1 MQGPSVLRVR
11 FFREVSGREIVREW
25 LKAFPTQ
32 ERRKIG
38 ADIRSIQFRWQVGL
52 PWARPMGEGMWEV
65 RSNLKDRI
73 ARILFIIEGGEMI
86 LLHGIIKKT
95 EKTPP
100 SDLALARAK
109 ARKFREQAQRK

>member
-11 FFREVSGREIVREW
+11 FFREESGREIVREW

-38 ADIRSIQFRWQVGL
+38 ADIRSIQFRWPVGL

-65 RSNLKDRI
+65 RSNLRDRI

-109 ARKFREQAQRK
+109 ARKFREQVQRK